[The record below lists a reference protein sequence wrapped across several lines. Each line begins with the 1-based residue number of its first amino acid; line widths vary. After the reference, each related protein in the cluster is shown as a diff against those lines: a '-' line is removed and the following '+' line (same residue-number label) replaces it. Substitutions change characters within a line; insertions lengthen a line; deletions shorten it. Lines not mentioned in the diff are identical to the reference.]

1 MLKDIHTNPF
11 YRPLWRR
18 VLIVATTVIW
28 FALEFWRG
36 DGIWTPIAAALC
48 GFSVWA
54 FLVTYPKPPA

>member
-18 VLIVATTVIW
+18 LTIVASTAIW
-28 FALEFWRG
+28 FGLELWRG
-36 DGIWTPIAAALC
+36 DGLWAPIAAAFC

-54 FLVTYPKPPA
+54 FLAAYPKPPA